1 MKRPQHKKNKD
12 SSQEPEAVNVDE
24 RNLVDAEGSADL
36 AIEDRVSMYWLEN
49 KSFVTGCIV
58 LLALIIVGFNGT
70 RIYQDYVSEQQA
82 ADYQAAVTDDTLAD
96 FAGDHSQLSLG
107 GFAALKVADAA
118 YEAEDFT
125 RALEYYTEA
134 SGILAGT
141 PLADRAQLGEALAQY
156 KSGDAETALTTLEA
170 LAANL
175 SATEGI
181 RAEAAYYLAITAF
194 SEGRTDDFKNFADQ
208 VNSLEQARQWQ
219 QRLFA
224 YSQELK

>member
-12 SSQEPEAVNVDE
+12 SSLEPEAVNVDE

-36 AIEDRVSMYWLEN
+36 AFEDRISMYWLEN

-70 RIYQDYVSEQQA
+70 RIYQNYASEQQA
-82 ADYQAAVTDDTLAD
+82 ADYQTALTEDSLAG
-96 FAGDHSQLSLG
+96 FAGNYSELTLG

-118 YEAEDFT
+118 YLEEDFT
-125 RALEYYTEA
+125 RALEFYTEA
-134 SGILAGT
+134 SSILVGT
-141 PLADRAQLGEALAQY
+141 PLADRAQLGQALAQY
-156 KSGDAETALTTLEA
+156 KNGDNETALTALEA
-170 LAANL
+170 LANNPA
-175 SATEGI
+175 ATEGI

-194 SEGRTDDFKNFADQ
+194 SEGRTEDFKNFADQ
-208 VNSLEQARQWQ
+208 VNSFEQASRWQ

-224 YSQELK
+224 YSQEMK

>member
-1 MKRPQHKKNKD
+1 MNSFLAQFPEKN
-12 SSQEPEAVNVDE
+12 E
-24 RNLVDAEGSADL
+24 
-36 AIEDRVSMYWLEN
+36 
-49 KSFVTGCIV
+49 
-58 LLALIIVGFNGT
+58 LIHQIIN
-70 RIYQDYVSEQQA
+70 
-82 ADYQAAVTDDTLAD
+82 
-96 FAGDHSQLSLG
+96 SL
-107 GFAALKVADAA
+107 
-118 YEAEDFT
+118 
-125 RALEYYTEA
+125 
-134 SGILAGT
+134 
-141 PLADRAQLGEALAQY
+141 AQLGEALAQY